1 MIAKSL
7 SGQLNRNPI
16 KNNLKKQTVPYLKVL
31 KKKSSDNKSAFIT
44 KIAA

>member
-31 KKKSSDNKSAFIT
+31 KKKVLIIKAHSLQK
-44 KIAA
+44 

>member
-16 KNNLKKQTVPYLKVL
+16 KNNLKKTDSSLFKSFEKKVL
-31 KKKSSDNKSAFIT
+31 IIKAHSLQK
-44 KIAA
+44 